1 MNPKLTLLQIHNQ
14 CHFFHFIK
22 LIILHYHLSIYTA
35 TMNHFHHTVDTF
47 DNCASAETTEAI
59 TKKNVEIT
67 GVDNIPK
74 NESISVFWAARRLCE
89 LKTPAES
96 FDDYECSFASS
107 SFESSTGSFS
117 SRSSFSAPPFSASDS
132 LTESSTEK
140 KKLQMPPI
148 KPFTNAHTCN
158 PIDDE
163 EIAFSLRDDDDED
176 NVNQLHQFVRR
187 DLVEVYVIPKNARI
201 ASADLEDD
209 DGADELDEAEV
220 CGLVGADSFDSTS
233 SSLRTSSCR
242 SNIPH
247 AKQQV
252 KQRAYPG
259 RVGLRCK
266 YCRRA
271 GALSSS
277 TVKMATV
284 LPFSVKNLYRA
295 VCRFQTTHFLK
306 CPNVPRDERAKYMA
320 LKESDKTRGNKK
332 YWITSALRK
341 GLMDHPDGIEGIIL
355 DEEKFRRR
363 VGYCSF

>member
-1 MNPKLTLLQIHNQ
+1 
-14 CHFFHFIK
+14 
-22 LIILHYHLSIYTA
+22 
-35 TMNHFHHTVDTF
+35 MNHFHHTVDTF
-47 DNCASAETTEAI
+47 DNCAPAETAEAMTE
-59 TKKNVEIT
+59 KNTEIT
-67 GVDNIPK
+67 GVDNVPK

-89 LKTPAES
+89 LKTPAVS

-107 SFESSTGSFS
+107 SFESGSFS
-117 SRSSFSAPPFSASDS
+117 SRPSFSAPPFSESEH
-132 LTESSTEK
+132 LTESSMEMK
-140 KKLQMPPI
+140 QMQMPPI
-148 KPFTNAHTCN
+148 KPFTNSNTSS

-163 EIAFSLRDDDDED
+163 EIAFSLRDYDDED

-187 DLVEVYVIPKNARI
+187 DLVEVYIIPKNKRI
-201 ASADLEDD
+201 ASANLQDD
-209 DGADELDEAEV
+209 DGADMLDEAEV
-220 CGLVGADSFDSTS
+220 CGLVGADSFDSTA
-233 SSLRTSSCR
+233 SSLRTSSR
-242 SNIPH
+242 PSNIPN

-266 YCRRA
+266 YCRQA

-284 LPFSVKNLYRA
+284 LPLSVKNLYRA

-306 CPNVPRDERAKYMA
+306 CPNVPRDERAKYMT